1 MYVVGYA
8 SLEHRTSKLQG
19 ESPPFPCR
27 HWSIKFVVGWHFF
40 EPAYLPLF
48 LHYICVSVLRWR
60 TTDLDYF
67 IFGLVH
73 VRFRWHAFRGG
84 SRPATT
90 LPSP

>member
-1 MYVVGYA
+1 MLLVMRV
-8 SLEHRTSKLQG
+8 L
-19 ESPPFPCR
+19 
-27 HWSIKFVVGWHFF
+27 SIVPLNFKVSRPLFHEDMSIGFIVGWNFF
-40 EPAYLPLF
+40 EPVYLPLF

-60 TTDLDYF
+60 TTDPDYF
-67 IFGLVH
+67 IFGYAH